1 MNPFGPSLRLAR
13 TQRLGRGML
22 AALGLLAVA
31 SMAGACSGSVSVGGG
46 DVAEADIE
54 AQAAE
59 QLAESVGSD
68 VPPTV
73 DCPGSLA
80 AEVGTTM
87 TCELSVEGDDAT
99 YPVSIE
105 VTAVEDGVA
114 SFSVEVGA

>member
-1 MNPFGPSLRLAR
+1 MG
-13 TQRLGRGML
+13 